1 MESKKPSRC
10 LITLGKFDKY
20 IFVLFLGGFT
30 EAAKEWTI
38 KKTYF
43 DGHSLVK
50 SLMNALGMSMA
61 FVFLVYKQCKPLF
74 KKSKETDE
82 DRDKKPEKEEKILNN
97 EVNVVKL
104 KEKRSNFRKLINKYL
119 VLFLNSLIDVG
130 ATIIL
135 NKFTDD
141 VPVHCMFFSI
151 CSIYISCYFLFK
163 EKIYRHHLFTMIM
176 ITLISLGHDLIKKNF
191 DELDN
196 YYIVYKILFNIFYGL
211 TLTLMKFIM
220 LNYYSPPYDACFWQ
234 GFFSLIIYIVPI
246 FICYYNTDFL
256 SDTIFVDL
264 KNGVLELYHIPIFFG
279 FVMYYF
285 IYNMCVFIAMN
296 HLPVISYLIMNYFH
310 EIVDFIKRIFF
321 DIIPGEEAYDSFLFY
336 EFFEYISIVFFVLA
350 FDEVFEFNF
359 FNLNKYTKKNIDL
372 RAMIEIDFPEDMTVN
387 DSYAEGP
394 SNATELKPADN
405 KIINDGD

>member
-1 MESKKPSRC
+1 MENKKPSRC

-151 CSIYISCYFLFK
+151 CSIFISCYFLFK

-196 YYIVYKILFNIFYGL
+196 YYIVYKILFI
-211 TLTLMKFIM
+211 
-220 LNYYSPPYDACFWQ
+220 
-234 GFFSLIIYIVPI
+234 
-246 FICYYNTDFL
+246 
-256 SDTIFVDL
+256 
-264 KNGVLELYHIPIFFG
+264 
-279 FVMYYF
+279 
-285 IYNMCVFIAMN
+285 
-296 HLPVISYLIMNYFH
+296 
-310 EIVDFIKRIFF
+310 
-321 DIIPGEEAYDSFLFY
+321 
-336 EFFEYISIVFFVLA
+336 
-350 FDEVFEFNF
+350 
-359 FNLNKYTKKNIDL
+359 
-372 RAMIEIDFPEDMTVN
+372 
-387 DSYAEGP
+387 
-394 SNATELKPADN
+394 
-405 KIINDGD
+405 